1 MILVNIIRRGR
12 FFAALL
18 LALAAGLGCRKSGDP
33 VSESLDDLARAAH
46 RRDAGALFERV
57 TAGFQ
62 SGEGSS
68 RADAESLVRRMF
80 AAYEILDVT
89 LSDVSIDRSENAA
102 RARFRAELSGQPRKI
117 GGLDG
122 LFPRSSVYDFDVRL
136 VPEDGR
142 WKVAWASWRA
152 VAER

>member
-1 MILVNIIRRGR
+1 VREG
-12 FFAALL
+12 
-18 LALAAGLGCRKSGDP
+18 
-33 VSESLDDLARAAH
+33 LDDMARAAH
-46 RRDAGALFERV
+46 RRDAVALFERV

-62 SGEGSS
+62 SDEGSS
-68 RADAESLVRRMF
+68 RADAEALVRRMF

-89 LSDVSIDRSENAA
+89 LSDVSIERSENAA
-102 RARFRAELSGQPRKI
+102 RARFRAQLSGQPRKI

-122 LFPRSSVYDFDVRL
+122 LFPRSSIYDFDVRL

-152 VAER
+152 VGER

>member
-1 MILVNIIRRGR
+1 VSIVGRGR

-18 LALAAGLGCRKSGDP
+18 LALAAGGGCRKSGDP
-33 VSESLDDLARAAH
+33 VRESLDDLARAAH
-46 RRDAGALFERV
+46 RRDAGALFENV

-68 RADAESLVRRMF
+68 RADAESLVRRLF

-89 LSDVSIDRSENAA
+89 LSDIAVERSENSA

-136 VPEDGR
+136 LPEEGR
-142 WKVAWASWRA
+142 WKVAWASWHA